1 MYFPRSALSGR
12 LKTLSE
18 EELMQS
24 TGIRPVAIR
33 LGLAFAAFALL
44 ILSLNA
50 AYDNKEER
58 PQTIAAGHAAGEQP
72 RLSY

>member
-1 MYFPRSALSGR
+1 MHFPGLAPMSRSQ
-12 LKTLSE
+12 TLSE

-24 TGIRPVAIR
+24 AEIKGVAIR

-58 PQTIAAGHAAGEQP
+58 PQTIAAEHASGEQLD
-72 RLSY
+72 RSY

>member
-1 MYFPRSALSGR
+1 MYFPGPALLSRSQ
-12 LKTLSE
+12 TLSE

-24 TGIRPVAIR
+24 TGIKGVATR

-44 ILSLNA
+44 ILSLS
-50 AYDNKEER
+50 AYDNRQER

>member
-1 MYFPRSALSGR
+1 MYFPGPALLGRSN
-12 LKTLSE
+12 TLSE

-24 TGIRPVAIR
+24 GDLKGVAIR

-50 AYDNKEER
+50 AYDNKDER
-58 PQTIAAGHAAGEQP
+58 PQTIAAELAKGEQP
-72 RLSY
+72 DWSY